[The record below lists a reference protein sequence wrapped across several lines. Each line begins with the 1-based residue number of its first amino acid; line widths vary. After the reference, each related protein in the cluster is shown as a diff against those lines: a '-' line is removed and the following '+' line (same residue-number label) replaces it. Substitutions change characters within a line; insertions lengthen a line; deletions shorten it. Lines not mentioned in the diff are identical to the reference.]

1 MNQMKRILA
10 SLLAVSMLAFASGCG
25 GSSSAPAS
33 SAPASSAPASSAP
46 ASSEAPA
53 QSQSAESTPAPSEVA
68 SATPERSEGSAWF
81 GASSDPLPAIAVE
94 DLKVGVIHITDPAE
108 GSGYTYTHD
117 QGIVGMQENIG
128 LKPEQI
134 IRKNNVNDQDAS
146 AIETAILECIE
157 EGCQVIFATS
167 WGYMDTCEAIAEEY
181 PEVILSHGTGYKSN
195 GANFNNYFGRIYQ
208 ARYLTG
214 IAAGLKTKTNKIG
227 YVAAQN
233 SENSEVT
240 GGCDA
245 FAMGVYS
252 VNPDAEVYVKVTGSW
267 FDPEGEKQ
275 AAEALIAEGCDV
287 IGQHCD
293 TPNPQLAAEE
303 KGVWGV
309 GYNSDMSK
317 DAPKAVL
324 TSTVW
329 DWSAYYTAAVQRVI
343 AGEWNGQNYFG
354 GMADGLV
361 AYSPLSDLC
370 EEGTA
375 EAIDAVQ
382 QKIMSGEWD
391 VFTGPIEDNQGNVVC
406 AEGEKLD
413 DATITG
419 GINWYFKNVT
429 VK

>member
-25 GSSSAPAS
+25 GSSN
-33 SAPASSAPASSAP
+33 APASSAP

-354 GMADGLV
+354 GMADVLV